1 MNLSSKQ
8 NFKTPLAE
16 VNQTCENE
24 KNKVS
29 TTQNLI
35 KEVPKNLNNNIL
47 DKVVNEKEPSNYNLS
62 LSNYIELKSHFD
74 VVRKLGYLPKLN
86 ALVSISE
93 VFNDLKL

>member
-1 MNLSSKQ
+1 MYLTSKQ
-8 NFKTPLAE
+8 NFNTPLAE
-16 VNQTCENE
+16 VNQPLE
-24 KNKVS
+24 KETNKVS

-47 DKVVNEKEPSNYNLS
+47 DKVENEKEPTNYNLS

-74 VVRKLGYLPKLN
+74 VVRKLGYLAKLN

-93 VFNDLKL
+93 VFKYL